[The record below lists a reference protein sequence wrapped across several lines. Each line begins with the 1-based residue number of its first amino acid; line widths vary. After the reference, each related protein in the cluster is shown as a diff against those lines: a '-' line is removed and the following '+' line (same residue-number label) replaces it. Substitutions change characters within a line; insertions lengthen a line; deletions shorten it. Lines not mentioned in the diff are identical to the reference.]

1 MHHQPSIEPSRASA
15 PDPKKIPAVYAA
27 KWPPDDSD
35 LPGGAPGGMP
45 GSPGGYGGG
54 GYGDDGNFKKGAIKP
69 AYVIAGLAMVVGAVG
84 LGIFAIQG
92 ESNKMKV
99 EDVAR
104 ERKLLYVLPKA
115 EQMPKWREWAQK
127 SEVPALQQEAFEQ
140 LAWAKDPEGLPL
152 IIKGL
157 SSTDARVVGTAAAA
171 IFEYGSPTADGA
183 KAALL
188 EALKKADASNK
199 PQICWALALLK
210 EPTAFEEVLKEYRE
224 GHLAKVQRLDG
235 FPVFDPDVL
244 AAMVPIEKLAQYAGD
259 PSDSL
264 RQLVAVVLSRN
275 GDPKWTEALTKLVQ
289 DKVEIAREAAVG
301 LGKIANEQSLK
312 PLLSALEKADKD
324 NRAKFLEALRDGIG
338 AQGLV
343 LALKSVSKTTPEREK
358 FQTKQIFEMIK
369 DLADPRGGDLL
380 YAYINSNPKPHWKT
394 EAAIRMAE
402 IGDIRAAQTLGWRLG
417 QDTLKLYNDAEDPEL
432 RRDDAERVV
441 GSRMLADLAILYPAK
456 KAELRAAAEDTALFW
471 ATDYPQPHANA
482 LRFLAAV
489 ESPKAMPKIRGWA
502 DPTKPLPKE
511 GQQPPFPEEWATAQ
525 SALRYLGWAKESG
538 QGWAI
543 LEKQLMR
550 KPAKMEI
557 TMEAMMQ
564 GGLAMLGM
572 ALRAIGVGASHGFA
586 QWGDSK
592 AYPVMVKFIED
603 AGNNEQAR
611 MEACFSLSWV
621 ANDDQMKEVATKVKT
636 LKGTDPKSQY
646 QRACYLETL
655 VHRPVPGATGMLAEL
670 LTPEIPVEV
679 RHLAARAMGFGG
691 MSPELQKQLL
701 GKMKDASTRAD
712 AALALVIGGTPD
724 MAAQAVAQYNDAPP
738 EAIEELKDIYNRS
751 FGYWSDKNYEN
762 GDVAR
767 WIKNAEAVAHVRVHD
782 RLQDWPKLLLSRA
795 IQGIEFDNGPHSITR
810 VQFRMRLMSDAL
822 GQDATKRED
831 AVNILKFMKEK
842 GVLMALRHEQG
853 PTGELARKAFFEVM
867 NPKLTDERIPDAVK
881 QESASA
887 PNGTAGGNIIPKK

>member
-489 ESPKAMPKIRGWA
+489 ESPMPRSAAGQ
-502 DPTKPLPKE
+502 DPTSLPEEASSRRSRGVGDGAERAPLPRLGQRERAGLGHPREAAHEEARQDGDHHGGHDAGRPRDARHGAPRHRRRREPWLRAVGRLQGLPGHGEVHRGRREQRAGAHGSVLLAVLGRERRPDE
-511 GQQPPFPEEWATAQ
+511 GSRHQGEDAQGHRPEEPVPAR
-525 SALRYLGWAKESG
+525 LLSG
-538 QGWAI
+538 DA
-543 LEKQLMR
+543 
-550 KPAKMEI
+550 
-557 TMEAMMQ
+557 
-564 GGLAMLGM
+564 
-572 ALRAIGVGASHGFA
+572 RAPPGAGRDGHARRAPHAGDPGRGASPRGACDGLRRHEPRA
-586 QWGDSK
+586 
-592 AYPVMVKFIED
+592 P
-603 AGNNEQAR
+603 
-611 MEACFSLSWV
+611 EA
-621 ANDDQMKEVATKVKT
+621 APRQDE
-636 LKGTDPKSQY
+636 G
-646 QRACYLETL
+646 R
-655 VHRPVPGATGMLAEL
+655 VHPR
-670 LTPEIPVEV
+670 
-679 RHLAARAMGFGG
+679 RRRARAR
-691 MSPELQKQLL
+691 
-701 GKMKDASTRAD
+701 DR
-712 AALALVIGGTPD
+712 
-724 MAAQAVAQYNDAPP
+724 
-738 EAIEELKDIYNRS
+738 RH
-751 FGYWSDKNYEN
+751 
-762 GDVAR
+762 AR
-767 WIKNAEAVAHVRVHD
+767 HGR
-782 RLQDWPKLLLSRA
+782 PGSCT
-795 IQGIEFDNGPHSITR
+795 IQ
-810 VQFRMRLMSDAL
+810 
-822 GQDATKRED
+822 
-831 AVNILKFMKEK
+831 
-842 GVLMALRHEQG
+842 
-853 PTGELARKAFFEVM
+853 
-867 NPKLTDERIPDAVK
+867 
-881 QESASA
+881 
-887 PNGTAGGNIIPKK
+887 